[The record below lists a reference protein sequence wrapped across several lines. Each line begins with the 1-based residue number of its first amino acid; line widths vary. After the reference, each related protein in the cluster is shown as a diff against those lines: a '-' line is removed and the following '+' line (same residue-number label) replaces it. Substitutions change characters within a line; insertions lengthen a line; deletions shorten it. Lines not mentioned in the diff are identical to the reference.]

1 MRAGEDGRSIALT
14 TGGESK
20 SYVAISLENGRAG
33 EREDGKIQIHHSGRH
48 HGVCFPLFAGGSA
61 WSPWRTAGSWRFV
74 KRHAAKRKLNACHVK
89 DEPLSAHLDCRHDPG
104 RRIMNLPPRAAGQQ
118 STTCVSTVP
127 TRFTVRGI
135 ISLGSS
141 SGCPLQPAP
150 SSLVFPVQLTDLT
163 PPPISFSLDTTS
175 NTALWHA
182 TAKCTHPLC
191 FPRHHGPVF
200 ECIVEV
206 ETRPRRP
213 VSA

>member
-20 SYVAISLENGRAG
+20 SYVAISLENGQAG

-74 KRHAAKRKLNACHVK
+74 KRNAAKRKLNAGHAK

-135 ISLGSS
+135 IILGSS

-163 PPPISFSLDTTS
+163 P
-175 NTALWHA
+175 
-182 TAKCTHPLC
+182 THIL
-191 FPRHHGPVF
+191 
-200 ECIVEV
+200 
-206 ETRPRRP
+206 
-213 VSA
+213 